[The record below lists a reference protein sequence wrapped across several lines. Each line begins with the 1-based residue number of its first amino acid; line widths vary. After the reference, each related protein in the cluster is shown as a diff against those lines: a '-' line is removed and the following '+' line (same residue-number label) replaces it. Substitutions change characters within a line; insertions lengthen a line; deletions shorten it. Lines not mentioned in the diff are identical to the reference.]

1 MMLSQAESE
10 EIQRKFLY
18 KHLIIAKNIKH
29 DTTGCRILNNRTT
42 KFIEITKGSVE
53 KIRFNTSIS
62 TYFALIRKG

>member
-1 MMLSQAESE
+1 MMLSQAELGQ
-10 EIQRKFLY
+10 IQRKFLY
-18 KHLIIAKNIKH
+18 KYLIAKNIKH

-62 TYFALIRKG
+62 TYVALIRKG